1 MDADS
6 SQAMEPSAL
15 PRSVP
20 RCLRTR
26 QVYRPK
32 WHPAAVGLTLLLPVP
47 RPPSPLA
54 RRFLYSHA
62 HFRKYMTELPINQH
76 HHPKRTMEK
85 YDKKHARKRDKNE
98 TNKQIKLDIQLQSA
112 YQAVMGSEPPYTN
125 YTGNFKG
132 VLDYVWF
139 SSPHI
144 RPLAVAPVPTAEDI
158 MKCGIAL
165 PNVQSSSDHIML
177 LCDIQL
183 GGGTGAQPPASPIF
197 QGQQKV

>member
-1 MDADS
+1 
-6 SQAMEPSAL
+6 
-15 PRSVP
+15 
-20 RCLRTR
+20 
-26 QVYRPK
+26 
-32 WHPAAVGLTLLLPVP
+32 
-47 RPPSPLA
+47 
-54 RRFLYSHA
+54 
-62 HFRKYMTELPINQH
+62 
-76 HHPKRTMEK
+76 
-85 YDKKHARKRDKNE
+85 
-98 TNKQIKLDIQLQSA
+98 
-112 YQAVMGSEPPYTN
+112 MGSEPPYTN

-183 GGGTGAQPPASPIF
+183 GGGTGHSGQAQPPASPIF
-197 QGQQKV
+197 QGQQKYYPK